1 MLKKLNIQSKLT
13 ELSGSLLKM
22 GLAAMMESPRYIEIY
37 GENLFERD
45 ISEAIGFTNGD

>member
-1 MLKKLNIQSKLT
+1 
-13 ELSGSLLKM
+13 M
-22 GLAAMMESPRYIEIY
+22 GPGAMRESARYIEIY